1 MAKAVAPV
9 SLEKVFKLQHFR
21 QVLQLFYDRREAEQG
36 VPAELVKYVC
46 PTGVSSAPE
55 DLQLFENILA
65 TAQARASTWNG
76 QVVFVYLPR
85 DGEPGL

>member
-1 MAKAVAPV
+1 MAPV
-9 SLEKVFKLQHFR
+9 SLEKVLKVQHFR
-21 QVLQLFYDRREAEQG
+21 QALQLFYDRREAEQG

-65 TAQARASTWNG
+65 KAQARASTWNG